1 MNAAICAG
9 AFALGLVIVAW
20 VGAGYFAASA
30 LALAITALIGAVYLA
45 GGLELLRFRR
55 DSRALEAALGAPPV
69 DDAALDPW
77 LARLPASLRQ
87 PVRLRIEGERLA
99 LPGPVLTPYLVGL
112 LVLLGMLG
120 TFLGLVLTLDGT
132 VAALEGMTDLDAIR
146 SALASPVK
154 GLAFAFGTSVAGVAA
169 SAMLGLVSTLCRR
182 ERLRVGQLL
191 DAQIG
196 AALRR
201 FSRAHQREQALD
213 ALRAQAVA
221 MPALIDAVSAAMA
234 QVQAREA
241 EAAER
246 HRQFLDQTR
255 EQQLRLVDE
264 LRDGHAQLAG
274 SVASALSESLAR
286 SARLAGTEIRSGV
299 ESAMAAIAAESQAMQ
314 HRVAASMAQQ
324 LEALN
329 AGFEQRS
336 AALHDR
342 IDRQIA
348 TALGQLSARI
358 DGTAERLLA
367 DLGAGA
373 AGIQAS
379 AAASEEA
386 RQAALVA
393 TLSGIAASLREDWR
407 ALAERSQAEAARVI
421 GEVGRLM
428 AVAAQAP
435 EAAAEVVGRMREQLS
450 DSLARD
456 NAALEERAGLMNS
469 LSALAASLTDSA
481 VEQRRA
487 IDEMAAASH
496 AVLERAGEGF
506 ERQVG
511 LFAGRLDEFAAKLDV
526 RTAQIVG
533 AADEVAGGSAEVA
546 SLGETFGHA
555 VALFAESNAQLT
567 ESLQRI
573 EGALEKT
580 AARSDEQ
587 LAYYVAQA
595 RELIELSVEAQRQ
608 ASPE

>member
-182 ERLRVGQLL
+182 ERLGVGQLL

-342 IDRQIA
+342 IDRQLA

-407 ALAERSQAEAARVI
+407 ALAERSQAEAARTI

-435 EAAAEVVGRMREQLS
+435 EAAAEGRARPQPAPGAAPADTSKIPWLNKSGWSHLAVLMVNVWLAFPFMLTVTLGALQSVPS
-450 DSLARD
+450 DVYE
-456 NAALEERAGLMNS
+456 AASVDGASPRVQFTRITLPLLR
-469 LSALAASLTDSA
+469 SALLPVLISSFAFNFNQFTAIYLLTQGGPVVPGSEAGATDILITYSYKLA
-481 VEQRRA
+481 FDLYQYGIACAYA
-487 IDEMAAASH
+487 III
-496 AVLERAGEGF
+496 F
-506 ERQVG
+506 
-511 LFAGRLDEFAAKLDV
+511 
-526 RTAQIVG
+526 IV
-533 AADEVAGGSAEVA
+533 VAGVSGINIKM
-546 SLGETFGHA
+546 T
-555 VALFAESNAQLT
+555 
-567 ESLQRI
+567 
-573 EGALEKT
+573 GAF
-580 AARSDEQ
+580 DND
-587 LAYYVAQA
+587 
-595 RELIELSVEAQRQ
+595 
-608 ASPE
+608 